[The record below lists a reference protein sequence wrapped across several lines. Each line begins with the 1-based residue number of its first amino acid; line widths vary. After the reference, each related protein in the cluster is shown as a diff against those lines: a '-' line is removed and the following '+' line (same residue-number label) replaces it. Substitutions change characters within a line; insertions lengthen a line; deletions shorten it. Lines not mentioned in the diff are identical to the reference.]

1 MKKDTPKI
9 RNKRWANRAL
19 IAGII
24 SLFFSLCTVPISG
37 IPMGIPFGIFAIA
50 FAIISKDKGLSGSA
64 VAGIVTGSMGIALS
78 LLLYVLIL
86 FVLSSIRNPE
96 IANNIPPEQL
106 KYLQDFIQMYIL
118 Q

>member
-1 MKKDTPKI
+1 MCSSD
-9 RNKRWANRAL
+9 L
-19 IAGII
+19 
-24 SLFFSLCTVPISG
+24 
-37 IPMGIPFGIFAIA
+37 
-50 FAIISKDKGLSGSA
+50 GLSGSA